1 MNNLIEK
8 GVFFY
13 KKHREVLNYL
23 VFGGLTTLI
32 NIIVFALCFDLISMS
47 TVLSNCIAWVVAVI
61 FAFVTNKLWVF
72 ESKSFEIKVI
82 IREAGGFFAARL
94 LTLALDTGI
103 AYLFIDILGFHY
115 LLIKILSNIV
125 VIILNYIFSK
135 LFVFIKKTS
144 DKEDTKNEAN
154 EEDNKT

>member
-8 GVFFY
+8 GLNFY

-32 NIIVFALCFDLISMS
+32 NIIIFALCYDLLSMS
-47 TVLSNCIAWVVAVI
+47 TVLSNCIAWLVAVI
-61 FAFVTNKLWVF
+61 FAFVTNKLFVF
-72 ESKSFEIKVI
+72 DSKSTESKVI
-82 IREAGGFFAARL
+82 IREAASFVTARL
-94 LTLALDTGI
+94 LTLVLDIGI
-103 AYLFIDILGFHY
+103 IYLFVDVLGLHY

-135 LFVFIKKTS
+135 LFIFIKKPS
-144 DKEDTKNEAN
+144 AKEDDECEKQ
-154 EEDNKT
+154 